1 MANGERL
8 SGAAERH
15 ACAVSAGPV
24 AGGPGPSLPAM
35 PVLVTAADRPLGARL
50 VLRLLE
56 GGGEVRAYG
65 RPGRIPGEVR
75 RSQAFVATGEPDHG
89 GLIEAALA
97 GVHTVVHPAG
107 GLLSPSVDAVA
118 EPLEA
123 VAGAAERAGVR
134 RVVALSPPGST
145 VQAGDRLRRVKAEGE
160 RLLRG
165 ADLPTVVVRPSLV
178 DTSALRDALAGLDPT
193 AEVLERPVAPVRPD
207 DLVALVALIDAA
219 RSSVRRGHVVF
230 AADGAERMSLA
241 DYLRRAGVGL
251 PGTPGRR
258 EGRRYRPADAA
269 PLLEPALAG
278 PWVNEDERLLDAWK
292 FAGLT
297 PEPVPRG

>member
-1 MANGERL
+1 
-8 SGAAERH
+8 
-15 ACAVSAGPV
+15 
-24 AGGPGPSLPAM
+24 M
-35 PVLVTAADRPLGARL
+35 PVLVTAVDRPLGARL

-65 RPGRIPGEVR
+65 RPGGIPGEVR
-75 RSQAFVATGEPDHG
+75 RSEAFVATGEPDHG

-118 EPLEA
+118 GPLEA
-123 VAGAAERAGVR
+123 VTGAAERAGVR

-165 ADLPTVVVRPSLV
+165 ADLPTVVLRPSLV
-178 DTSALRDALAGLDPT
+178 DTSALRDALAGLTPPG
-193 AEVLERPVAPVRPD
+193 EVLERPVAPVRPD
-207 DLVALVALIDAA
+207 DLAALVAAIDAA

-241 DYLRRAGVGL
+241 DYLRRTGVGL

-258 EGRRYRPADAA
+258 EGRRYRPADAT

-278 PWVNEDERLLDAWK
+278 PWVNDDERLLDAWE
-292 FAGLT
+292 FADLT
-297 PEPVPRG
+297 PEPVAGG